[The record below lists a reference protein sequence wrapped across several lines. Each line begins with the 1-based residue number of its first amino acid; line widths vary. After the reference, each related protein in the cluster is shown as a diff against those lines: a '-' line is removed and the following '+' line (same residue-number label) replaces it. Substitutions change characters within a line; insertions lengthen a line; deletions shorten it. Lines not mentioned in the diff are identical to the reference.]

1 MGTVEEVENIFIRR
15 NPGTQ
20 AALLIKEP
28 VTELWS
34 WQ

>member
-1 MGTVEEVENIFIRR
+1 MGTVEEIENMFNKR

-20 AALLIKEP
+20 AVLLIKEP

-34 WQ
+34 